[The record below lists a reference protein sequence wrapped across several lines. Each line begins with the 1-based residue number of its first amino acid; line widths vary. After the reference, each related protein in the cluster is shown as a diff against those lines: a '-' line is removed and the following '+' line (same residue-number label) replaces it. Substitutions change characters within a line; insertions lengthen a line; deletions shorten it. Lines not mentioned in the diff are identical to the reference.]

1 MILENKLGIREEKE
15 LEIKEE
21 QISKIKALELFDKSL
36 LDGFPVSEFKGLAM
50 IHKHLYE
57 DIYDFAGHIRHV
69 NIIKGSF
76 PFALSSYLP
85 EILKNIFQMP
95 QSTFDE
101 IIEKYIE
108 MNIAHP
114 FRDGN
119 GRSMRIWLDCIM
131 KKEVKSVVEWSKIS
145 KEEYMNAMAKS
156 PVSDN
161 DIKTL
166 ICNAL
171 THKTADRQV
180 YIEGIDASYAYEGYS
195 NFKLK
200 DMARS

>member
-21 QISKIKALELFDKSL
+21 QISKIKALELFDKGL

-57 DIYDFAGHIRHV
+57 DIYDFAGNIRHV

-76 PFALSSYLP
+76 PFALGSYLP
-85 EILKNIFQMP
+85 EILKNISQMP

-200 DMARS
+200 DMAGS

>member
-36 LDGFPVSEFKGLAM
+36 SDGFPVSEFKGLAM

-76 PFALSSYLP
+76 PFALGSYLP
-85 EILKNIFQMP
+85 EILKNISQMP

-166 ICNAL
+166 ICNVL

-200 DMARS
+200 DMAGS

>member
-85 EILKNIFQMP
+85 EILKNISQMP

-114 FRDGN
+114 FHEGN
-119 GRSMRIWLDCIM
+119 GRSMRLWLDHIL
-131 KKEVKSVVEWSKIS
+131 KSELGKVVDWNKVKRII
-145 KEEYMNAMAKS
+145 Y
-156 PVSDN
+156 
-161 DIKTL
+161 L
-166 ICNAL
+166 L
-171 THKTADRQV
+171 
-180 YIEGIDASYAYEGYS
+180 
-195 NFKLK
+195 
-200 DMARS
+200 